1 LRRIPPYRKRDHSGL
16 DFLKTENIGIRVPPR
31 EAIVDNRGMKKL
43 LLLAVL
49 ALSIASSI
57 AVQADPP
64 APVCPP
70 ICGPG
75 QANLDN
81 GK

>member
-1 LRRIPPYRKRDHSGL
+1 M
-16 DFLKTENIGIRVPPR
+16 KTF
-31 EAIVDNRGMKKL
+31 
-43 LLLAVL
+43 LLLAVF
-49 ALSIASSI
+49 ALSIASSV

-75 QANLDN
+75 QANLDGN
-81 GK
+81 KSK

>member
-1 LRRIPPYRKRDHSGL
+1 M
-16 DFLKTENIGIRVPPR
+16 
-31 EAIVDNRGMKKL
+31 ADNRGMKKL

-49 ALSIASSI
+49 ALSIASSV

-75 QANLDN
+75 QANLPD
-81 GK
+81 GKPNKR

>member
-1 LRRIPPYRKRDHSGL
+1 M
-16 DFLKTENIGIRVPPR
+16 
-31 EAIVDNRGMKKL
+31 ADNRGMKKL
-43 LLLAVL
+43 LLSAVL
-49 ALSIASSI
+49 ALSIASSV

-75 QANLDN
+75 QANLPD
-81 GK
+81 GKPNKR